1 MLSLLSPLAI
11 AFLAPAGSV
20 AVAPALAGFGATV
33 AATPAPA
40 GAVVV
45 TNAIELQNALKNPKA
60 GSTILLAPGK
70 YGTLS
75 LYSRIFTGGVT
86 LASQSATNQAQF
98 DNIKLN
104 NVSNLQLRQLK
115 IGRALRA
122 GEPNYTKLIEVLSS
136 RTIVFDTATVAG
148 SIDGNPSNDATGLS
162 VSSSDD
168 IVIRY
173 SKFNETF
180 VGINITNSRNVKVQ
194 GNQLRTMKT
203 DGIVVGTTDNVLVEG
218 NLITDIRWTD
228 PDHPD
233 GIQMFSKGRPM
244 SDIVIRDNVVLQG
257 AGRGSQGI
265 FLNTSVGAEFQRV
278 TIDNNLVYSNA
289 WYNGIFVKNAIGVT
303 LTNNN
308 ALSPTNDTKSFWIRL
323 EAVRGAT
330 VTNNV
335 ADRFVLDTDRVKSTS
350 VRLAGNLFLNEKPSF
365 ASKITDINRI
375 ASAIAPNLTL
385 ANVGYLSQGGSTILA
400 AEAEQENT
408 STGSAIAVADAPT
421 SAPTASAPVIL
432 TAAAPVADAPTSA
445 PTFSKPAPTS
455 AISAIAPKLSPQQKL
470 LQRLRNARQEQ

>member
-11 AFLAPAGSV
+11 TFLAPAGSV
-20 AVAPALAGFGATV
+20 AVAPTLAGFGATV

-60 GSTILLAPGK
+60 GATILLAPGK

-86 LASQSATNQAQF
+86 LASQSASNQAQF
-98 DNIKLN
+98 DDVKLN

-122 GEPNYTKLIEVLSS
+122 GEPNYTKLVEVINS
-136 RTIVFDTATVAG
+136 RTIVLDTSTVAG
-148 SIDGNPSNDATGLS
+148 STDGNPANDATGML
-162 VSSSDD
+162 VSNSDD
-168 IVIRY
+168 VVIRY

-180 VGINITNSRNVKVQ
+180 VGINVSNSRNVKVL

-203 DGIVVGTTDNVLVEG
+203 DGIVVGTTDNVQVED

-244 SDIVIRDNVVLQG
+244 SDILIRGNVVLQG

-278 TIDNNLVYSNA
+278 TIDNNLVYGNA
-289 WYNGIFVKNAIGVT
+289 WYNGIYVKNAIGLT

-323 EAVRGAT
+323 EAIRGAT
-330 VTNNV
+330 VANNV
-335 ADRFVLDTDRVKSTS
+335 ADRFVLDTDGVKSTS
-350 VRLAGNLFLNEKPSF
+350 VRLTGNLFLNEKPSF
-365 ASKITDINRI
+365 ASRIIDINRVI
-375 ASAIAPNLTL
+375 SAAAANLTL
-385 ANVGYLSQGGSTILA
+385 ANVGFLSQGGSNIA
-400 AEAEQENT
+400 ATEVGQEST
-408 STGSAIAVADAPT
+408 ATGSAVAQADAPV
-421 SAPTASAPVIL
+421 SAPTNAPAIL
-432 TAAAPVADAPTSA
+432 TPTAAVVDAPTSA
-445 PTFSKPAPTS
+445 PTFAKPAATP
-455 AISAIAPKLSPQQKL
+455 AITPVAPKLSRQQQLLQKL
-470 LQRLRNARQEQ
+470 RSASREQ